1 MRRGFT
7 VLILFVA
14 GVALA
19 QRAAFAQQGGP
30 ALRTAHF
37 EIYADPADVH
47 PGDAQVL
54 ARQMEGRFA
63 AYNQIFRFDPERL
76 PRPLRVRVFRS
87 RELYESYVGARIEGA
102 VPPGAVYLHFGQS
115 ELRELIIH
123 LGSEAEALP
132 FQAFIQFLRAFVP
145 DPPIWIRDGFGVHF
159 ATLALDEEGV
169 PTHRENLAWLD
180 AVKAMRGGIPS
191 PEAIM
196 RATAPATV
204 HNFPGVAWSL
214 VSFFLNSGN
223 YEYLRSFTE
232 SFMMLRYEST
242 AEENAAA
249 VIARIAL
256 WNNLYDIARDHL
268 RYLDSRRS
276 FSELVADGQR
286 AYISGYAAIAR
297 ATFRRALEIRPD
309 HYAPWYYLGLLA
321 YNEGDTATAEWYY
334 RMALS
339 LGADTASVLYAM
351 ALNAAT
357 ATRIDEAIELLRQ
370 SAQIAPGRFRE
381 RAETLIYQLEQI
393 RER

>member
-1 MRRGFT
+1 MKRGFT
-7 VLILFVA
+7 GLILFVL
-14 GVALA
+14 GVAFA
-19 QRAAFAQQGGP
+19 QHTVFAQQGGP
-30 ALRTAHF
+30 ALRTVHF
-37 EIYADPADVH
+37 DIYADPADV
-47 PGDAQVL
+47 PIGYVQVL

-63 AYNQIFRFDPERL
+63 VYNQVFRFDPGRL
-76 PRPLRVRVFRS
+76 ARPLRVRAFRS

-102 VPPGAVYLHFGQS
+102 VPPGAVYLHFGQV

-123 LGSEAEALP
+123 LGYETYALP

-159 ATLALDEEGV
+159 ATLSFDEEGV

-180 AVKAMRGGIPS
+180 VVKAMRREMPS
-191 PEAIM
+191 PESIM
-196 RATAPATV
+196 RATAPVTV
-204 HNFPGVAWSL
+204 DNFPGVAWSL

-223 YEYLRSFTE
+223 YNYLRSFTE
-232 SFMMLRYEST
+232 SFMMLDYANT

-249 VIARIAL
+249 VVGRIAM
-256 WNNLYDIARDHL
+256 WNNLYDMTRDHL
-268 RYLDSRRS
+268 YYIDSRRS
-276 FSELVADGQR
+276 FSELITYGQR
-286 AYISGYAAIAR
+286 AYISGRPETAR
-297 ATFRRALEIRPD
+297 AVFRRALEIRPD

-321 YNEGDTATAEWYY
+321 FNDGYTKTADRYY

-339 LGADTASVLYAM
+339 LGADTASILYAM

-357 ATRIDEAIELLRQ
+357 ATRMDEAIELLNR
-370 SAQIAPGRFRE
+370 AAEIAPDRFRE